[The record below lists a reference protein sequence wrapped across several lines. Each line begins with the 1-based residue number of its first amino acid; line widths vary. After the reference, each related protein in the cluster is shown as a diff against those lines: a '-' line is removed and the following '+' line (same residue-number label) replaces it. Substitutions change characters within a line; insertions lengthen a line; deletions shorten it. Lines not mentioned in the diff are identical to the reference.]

1 MARRVED
8 GGIADLENTGSLSCV
23 ALSRLLSYAAR
34 EAAAQNRFMAA
45 ELIQAAIAWLPEQTP
60 VSNGPQHTRSDNMP
74 PLGSC

>member
-1 MARRVED
+1 MAGTVED
-8 GGIADLENTGSLSCV
+8 GEITGAEDADLPSWV

-45 ELIQAAIAWLPEQTP
+45 ELIQAAIAWLPKQAP
-60 VSNGPQHTRSDNMP
+60 MSNGPQDARPDNFP

>member
-1 MARRVED
+1 MAIKVED
-8 GGIADLENTGSLSCV
+8 GGIADLENTDSLSCV

-60 VSNGPQHTRSDNMP
+60 VSNGAQTARQDNLP
-74 PLGSC
+74 PLGNC